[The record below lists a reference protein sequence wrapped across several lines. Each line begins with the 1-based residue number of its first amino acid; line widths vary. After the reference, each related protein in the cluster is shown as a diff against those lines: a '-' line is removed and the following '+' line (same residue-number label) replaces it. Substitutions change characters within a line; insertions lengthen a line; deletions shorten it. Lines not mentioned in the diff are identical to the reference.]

1 MARISVNT
9 KYNLQLAAHKGKNFY
24 ENTTHRYFFDDN
36 VATDCIILKVTRV
49 PKKYLGR
56 LNVSEDVGYMIVTDT
71 FIKFL
76 DDSDIV
82 PFRRY

>member
-24 ENTTHRYFFDDN
+24 ENTTHRYFFDDE

-56 LNVSEDVGYMIVTDT
+56 RIYDCNRYIYKV
-71 FIKFL
+71 
-76 DDSDIV
+76 
-82 PFRRY
+82 FR